1 MVGAVKMEDGEMRR
15 VFLTAAVVLALGLC
29 GCGPAETPRKT
40 AGAQPAPTPI
50 SVTKAPTRPVGPSAR
65 HPVIP
70 SEEMG
75 TAADISQF
83 HALPELS
90 AKVFSLSGGDPAVN
104 GLVTYFALLSGPA
117 EGWSVYPLGDYA
129 EWRVVEA
136 KAGRVVLAVRQD
148 TAGPDGN
155 ILKADR
161 TVQIDFAWNG
171 ETPPNTVDV
180 STTQ

>member
-1 MVGAVKMEDGEMRR
+1 MRR
-15 VFLTAAVVLALGLC
+15 VSLTAAVVLAVGLC

-40 AGAQPAPTPI
+40 AGAQPAPTPM
-50 SVTKAPTRPVGPSAR
+50 SVAEASPQPLGPSAPR
-65 HPVIP
+65 PVIP
-70 SEEMG
+70 REEMG
-75 TAADISQF
+75 TAADVSQF
-83 HALPELS
+83 HAIPALN

-104 GLVTYFALLSGPA
+104 GLVTYFALFGGPA
-117 EGWSVYPLGDYA
+117 EGWSVYSLGDYA

-161 TVQIDFAWNG
+161 TVQIDFVWNG
-171 ETPPNTVDV
+171 ETPPNAVDV